1 MASVANAETAFR
13 MQAAVPELTDIS
25 SESEATK
32 KRYGVDSSNAVHA
45 EYARQCLMARRLVER
60 GVRFVELSCCTVNI
74 GAGGAANPWDQ
85 HGDLKKGHGA
95 MGEQIDGPIAALIG
109 DLKDRGMLEDT
120 LIVFT
125 GEFGRTPFSQGGN
138 GRDHDPFGFSLWL
151 AGGGIKGGVAYGATD
166 ELGYRAVTNVS
177 TVYDLWATVLHQLGI
192 DHERLTYRWSG
203 RDLRLTDV
211 HGNVWKSL
219 IA

>member
-1 MASVANAETAFR
+1 MAAQV
-13 MQAAVPELTDIS
+13 
-25 SESEATK
+25 
-32 KRYGVDSSNAVHA
+32 
-45 EYARQCLMARRLVER
+45 
-60 GVRFVELSCCTVNI
+60 
-74 GAGGAANPWDQ
+74 
-85 HGDLKKGHGA
+85 
-95 MGEQIDGPIAALIG
+95 DGPIAALMG
-109 DLKDRGMLEDT
+109 DLKDRGLLDET
-120 LIVFT
+120 LIVFA

-138 GRDHDPFGFSLWL
+138 GRDHNPFGFSAWL

-166 ELGYRAVTNVS
+166 EFGYRAVTNVS

>member
-1 MASVANAETAFR
+1 
-13 MQAAVPELTDIS
+13 
-25 SESEATK
+25 
-32 KRYGVDSSNAVHA
+32 
-45 EYARQCLMARRLVER
+45 
-60 GVRFVELSCCTVNI
+60 VNI
-74 GAGGAANPWDQ
+74 GAGGAANPRDQ